1 MADVVNSYLFGE
13 FHLLARP
20 ALKAVY
26 TIAGRR
32 ILIEAHDA
40 WSAESVADLFSGWV
54 LNPLAVNGSAPPDV
68 TLEIRSDIPSP
79 PIPDGLFEFEIP
91 EGGVCYTDG
100 STLYLDFNGSRVV
113 IGPGLARHVHV
124 WVKEQYNL
132 GSKVL
137 AQIISQAFSA
147 ALRRSGL
154 FEFHSAGLVPPGHDK
169 AVLIAGGSGTGK
181 STLTLQ
187 LAACGWRFL
196 SDDTLLLEKRDQTI
210 EVHALRKFFALTPD
224 TITAVRLPQLEPAL
238 AAGIFKER
246 VTPQDLFPECQ
257 IQRSRP
263 GAIFFPTLSYEAE
276 SRVQKLTAAETMGRL
291 LRLCPWA
298 AYDKPTANEHLS
310 VLSALA
316 RESTAFDLFAGT
328 DLLEDQTRA
337 AYLCLN
343 EAKA

>member
-1 MADVVNSYLFGE
+1 MF
-13 FHLLARP
+13 ARP

-26 TIAGRR
+26 GIAGRR
-32 ILIEAHDA
+32 ILIEADDA
-40 WSAESVADLFSGWV
+40 WSAEAVADLFNGWF
-54 LNPLAVNGSAPPDV
+54 LNPLAVNGGAPPDV
-68 TLEIRSDIPSP
+68 TMEIRCGIPSS

-91 EGGVCYTDG
+91 QDGVCYTNG

-113 IGPGLARHVHV
+113 IGPGSPGDIQV
-124 WVKEQYNL
+124 WIRQKYEF
-132 GSKVL
+132 GSQVL

-147 ALRRSGL
+147 GLRRSGL
-154 FEFHSAGLVPPGHDK
+154 FEFHSAGLVPPGQDQ
-169 AVLIAGGSGTGK
+169 AVLIAGGSGSGK

-196 SDDTLLLEKRDQTI
+196 SDDTLLLEKRDHEI
-210 EVHALRKFFALTPD
+210 DVHALRKFFALTPD
-224 TITAVRLPQLEPAL
+224 TITAMRLPQLKPAL
-238 AAGIFKER
+238 ATGTLKGR
-246 VTPQDLFPECQ
+246 VTPLDLFPEGQ

-263 GAIFFPTLSYEAE
+263 GAIFFPTLSYQAE
-276 SRVQKLTAAETMGRL
+276 SRVQILTAAETMGRL

-298 AYDKPTANEHLS
+298 AYDKPTADEHLS
-310 VLSALA
+310 VLAALA
-316 RESTAFDLFAGT
+316 RECAAYELLAGT

>member
-1 MADVVNSYLFGE
+1 MVKNKII
-13 FHLLARP
+13 LARP

-40 WSAESVADLFSGWV
+40 WSAKTVADLFNGWF
-54 LNPLAVNGSAPPDV
+54 LNSLAVNGAASPDV
-68 TLEIRSDIPSP
+68 TVEMRCGILSPRIPE
-79 PIPDGLFEFEIP
+79 GLFEFEIP

-113 IGPGLARHVHV
+113 IGPGLARDIHI
-124 WVKEQYNL
+124 WVKERYDF

-147 ALRRSGL
+147 ALRRCGL

-169 AVLIAGGSGTGK
+169 AVLIAGGSGSGK

-196 SDDTLLLEKRDQTI
+196 SDDTLLLERRDHGI
-210 EVHALRKFFALTPD
+210 EVHALRKFFALTAD
-224 TITAVRLPQLEPAL
+224 TITAMRLPQLEPAL
-238 AAGIFKER
+238 AIGTLKER
-246 VTPQDLFPECQ
+246 VTPLDLFPQGQ
-257 IQRSRP
+257 IQHSKP
-263 GAIFFPTLSYEAE
+263 GAIFFQRLSYLAE

-298 AYDKPTANEHLS
+298 AYDKPTANKHLR
-310 VLSALA
+310 VLGALA
-316 RESTAFDLFAGT
+316 RESAAFDLLAGT
-328 DLLEDQTRA
+328 DLLEDQTLA
-337 AYLCLN
+337 AQLCLR
-343 EAKA
+343 ESKAKKWK